1 MHMTLFV
8 YSFSRNV
15 EQLSSDPDVHKVVT
29 SFNEAIDF
37 SLAPENREL
46 FEAVWVMGGQ
56 RVFEVSFHFLVCL
69 FVVLSPAEKYFT
81 HIEACPL
88 SVKC

>member
-1 MHMTLFV
+1 MTLIVFK
-8 YSFSRNV
+8 FISRYK
-15 EQLSSDPDVHKVVT
+15 EQLSNDPNVHKVVT

-56 RVFEVSFHFLVCL
+56 RVFEVSFHFHVCL
-69 FVVLSPAEKYFT
+69 FVVLSPAQEYFT
-81 HIEACPL
+81 HIEALPL
-88 SVKC
+88 FVKC